1 MNAEQI
7 SLGTMSLMD
16 QEDSMLIWFAVGIS
30 ELHFINSGKIQL
42 NDNTYK

>member
-16 QEDSMLIWFAVGIS
+16 QEDSMLIWSAVGIS
-30 ELHFINSGKIQL
+30 ELHFNSRKIQL